1 MGWVLAGRQQP
12 ADGHSN
18 PGRNCGATHGPSLDC
33 FAQQLSWIT
42 AAAGTPREAGGLTST
57 RIDILAQDCKK
68 NVVTQL
74 MKWRADFSKFAP
86 KLR

>member
-1 MGWVLAGRQQP
+1 MAGRQQP

-18 PGRNCGATHGPSLDC
+18 PERNSGATHGPSLDC

-42 AAAGTPREAGGLTST
+42 VAAGTWTEAGGLSGT
-57 RIDILAQDCKK
+57 RIDILALDCKK

-74 MKWRADFSKFAP
+74 MKWRAGFSKFAP
-86 KLR
+86 KLC

>member
-1 MGWVLAGRQQP
+1 MAGRQRP

-18 PGRNCGATHGPSLDC
+18 PERNSGVTHGPSLDY

-42 AAAGTPREAGGLTST
+42 VAAGTQREAGGLIGT
-57 RIDILAQDCKK
+57 RIDILARDCKK
-68 NVVTQL
+68 NVLTQL
-74 MKWRADFSKFAP
+74 MKWRAVFSKFAP